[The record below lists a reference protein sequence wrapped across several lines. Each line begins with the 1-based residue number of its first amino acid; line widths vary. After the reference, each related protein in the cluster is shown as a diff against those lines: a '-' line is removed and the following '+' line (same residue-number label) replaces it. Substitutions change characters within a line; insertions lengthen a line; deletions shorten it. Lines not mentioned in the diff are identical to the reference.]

1 MPHSSPAD
9 VLANLRW
16 RYAVKRFD
24 PTRRIPDDA
33 WAVLEHSL
41 HLAPSSFNLQP
52 WKFVVVGDPTLR
64 QQLRAASW
72 NQPQVTDASH
82 YVVFAGLRTAEV
94 GDVDRMIAATAASR
108 GVAPET
114 LAKYRQVIVDFVQR
128 GWAAADT
135 GGWNARQV
143 YIALGQFS
151 TAAAML
157 GVDTSALEGIDRS
170 AYDRLLG
177 LEGTRYQ
184 TLCACAA
191 GYRAADDRGAAW
203 PKVRYAID
211 DMLER
216 R

>member
-1 MPHSSPAD
+1 MATLPPAD
-9 VLANLRW
+9 VLQQLTW

-24 PTRRIPDDA
+24 PARRIQDDT
-33 WAVLEHSL
+33 WATLEQAL
-41 HLAPSSFNLQP
+41 HLSPSSFNLQP
-52 WKFVVVGDPTLR
+52 WKFLVVTDAALR

-82 YVVFAGLRTAEV
+82 YVVFCGLRTAEV
-94 GDVDRMIAATAASR
+94 GDVDRMIAASAASR

-114 LAKYRQVIVDFVQR
+114 MARYRQVIVDFVQK

-157 GVDTSALEGIDRS
+157 GVDTSPLEGIDRA

-177 LEGTRYQ
+177 LDGTRWQ
-184 TLCACAA
+184 ALCACAA
-191 GYRAADDRGAAW
+191 GYRAADDRGATS
-203 PKVRYAID
+203 PKVRYPFADIV
-211 DMLER
+211 ER